1 MSYCIGEAWTEI
13 AKRAAPPVCEPNSPA
28 SRPAL
33 DRLCYTGQKGG
44 GTRDWFQNKR
54 VSLGDLKSIEPV
66 LGLPIQDRTQEEP
79 GCTKLTDPL
88 GRKECVYI

>member
-1 MSYCIGEAWTEI
+1 M
-13 AKRAAPPVCEPNSPA
+13 RRL
-28 SRPAL
+28 SRTL
-33 DRLCYTGQKGG
+33 CTFGHRHSNFGRLCYTGQKGG